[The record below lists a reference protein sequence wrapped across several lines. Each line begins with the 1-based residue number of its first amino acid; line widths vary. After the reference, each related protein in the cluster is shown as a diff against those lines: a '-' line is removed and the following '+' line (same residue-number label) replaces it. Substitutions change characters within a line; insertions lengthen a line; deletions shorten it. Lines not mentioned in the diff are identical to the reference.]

1 MNSMKA
7 ILVLFCNFIYI
18 FILSIINYYYIDLLR
33 NYANILY
40 LKTKRLWNRDFTN
53 YDNNN
58 FLLVKFKF
66 L

>member
-1 MNSMKA
+1 MKA